1 MPFLHT
7 AERWCVP
14 CRSLIAAMTQSVH
27 GSDFRR
33 VHGRD
38 AQAHD
43 LLESCTW
50 RTNLHLHLLS
60 HVWLHHLQVPR
71 TVQLHHP
78 DPIHCKPKDANR
90 FERIR
95 HSHRTDRSSA
105 LRQYRSQGSL
115 LQRASSILQGSGID
129 YQRWSQNLAY
139 RGHCV
144 LRGGRKLSCRLVHQF
159 IRA

>member
-60 HVWLHHLQVPR
+60 RVWLHHLQVPR

-95 HSHRTDRSSA
+95 HSHRTRPAYSSA
-105 LRQYRSQGSL
+105 SPTTIGRRPSTMTTMPKGTTFSSRSRKDHDLSRLHGSRLRSHRSDA
-115 LQRASSILQGSGID
+115 R
-129 YQRWSQNLAY
+129 
-139 RGHCV
+139 
-144 LRGGRKLSCRLVHQF
+144 
-159 IRA
+159 